1 MQFHVAPEPFRTL
14 EFFSCENPS
23 FLQPNSIPVAVS
35 CTYLYLRQ
43 ITPKYSL
50 CEVQFLWSARFHT
63 KATRSLFNRNSKF
76 KIQKSIPPTPDSSR
90 SSRTKVPIAPDSS
103 RQSQPETGPIVTYR
117 DLPGAIETKNRFP
130 DEPPSSHPFR
140 LCFCRIQATRVC
152 VFLFA
157 VASWACAPGPGR
169 SLPT

>member
-1 MQFHVAPEPFRTL
+1 MKIHPSSNLIRYQLQLVAP
-14 EFFSCENPS
+14 
-23 FLQPNSIPVAVS
+23 
-35 CTYLYLRQ
+35 TYTYAKLRQ
-43 ITPKYSL
+43 NIL
-50 CEVQFLWSARFHT
+50 CAKCNSSGAPDF
-63 KATRSLFNRNSKF
+63 TRKQHAPSSIEIQNSKF
-76 KIQKSIPPTPDSSR
+76 KNPSPPTPDSSR

-103 RQSQPETGPIVTYR
+103 RQSQPETGPIVTDR